1 MSKSGWLDRYE
12 WQLAWRYLRG
22 GRSGQRDGFVAFIS
36 LVSML
41 GIVLGVAALVVST
54 AVVNGFERDVR
65 DRMLAVIP
73 HLEVYSADGQAL
85 PDWQGTVNAA
95 RAALGS
101 QVQAVS
107 PFVALGAMLARGD
120 QLRGVVL
127 RGVPPDAQGALALG
141 GQARTALQAG
151 QRRMVLGA
159 TLAQELGLK
168 IGDAVAVIVPGQ
180 AGNSN
185 IDASPAVTEF
195 QVAGLIQSGHHQYDS
210 AFALIHLDDAA
221 QLAGLSGPAAVQIQL
236 AQQLDAPQAAARLSQ
251 ALPATVIVRDWTR
264 TNEQWFASV
273 QIQKRMIFL
282 ILSLIAAVAAFNLV
296 STLVMTVTDKRADIA
311 ILRTLGASPGA
322 LMRVFI
328 LQGALVGVI
337 GTAVGV
343 ALGLLVAWKV
353 DALVNAVEIMFGVS
367 LLPASVYF
375 IDYMPSHPL
384 ASDVIAITAISLAL
398 ALLAT
403 LYPSWRASRVDPAQA
418 LRYE

>member
-1 MSKSGWLDRYE
+1 MGGFDRYE

-36 LVSML
+36 LVSVI

-65 DRMLAVIP
+65 DRMLAVVP
-73 HLEVYSADGQAL
+73 HVEVFSADGTAI
-85 PDWQGTVNAA
+85 PDWQATAAAA
-95 RAALGS
+95 RTALGDE
-101 QVQAVS
+101 VQSAS

-127 RGVPPDAQGALALG
+127 RGVLPQADAALAWDR
-141 GQARTALQAG
+141 QALQNLRSG
-151 QRRMVLGA
+151 ERRILLGA
-159 TLAQELGLK
+159 TLAQELALQV
-168 IGDAVAVIVPGQ
+168 GDPVALVLPGKT
-180 AGNSN
+180 A
-185 IDASPAVTEF
+185 DAPPSLSEF
-195 QVAGLIQSGHHQYDS
+195 TVAGLLRSGHHDS
-210 AFALIHLDDAA
+210 GWALMHLDDAA
-221 QLAGLSGPAAVQIQL
+221 QLAGLSGPHALQLQL
-236 AQQLDAPQAAARLSQ
+236 ADKLGAPQAALRLG
-251 ALPATVIVRDWTR
+251 AVLPPSLLVRDWTR

-328 LQGALVGVI
+328 LQGALVGAL
-337 GTAVGV
+337 GTLLGV
-343 ALGLLVAWKV
+343 ALGLAVAWNV
-353 DALVNAVEIMFGVS
+353 DALVSGLEAVFGVS
-367 LLPASVYF
+367 FLPASVYF
-375 IDYMPSHPL
+375 IDYMPSDPQ
-384 ASDVIAITAISLAL
+384 AADVIAITLISLAL
-398 ALLAT
+398 ALVAT